1 MSFTASSNG
10 GEYVHSLEIA
20 EMPKHNHTE
29 ALYFLGNG
37 STREIGSFTDKNEG
51 GYKIPNLTWGAR
63 LQFHNQPATLEV
75 ENRIITYNH
84 TLLYIFGN
92 VLVNSSPKINNDI
105 RLNVIVTSTSSF
117 I

>member
-29 ALYFLGNG
+29 ALYFMGNG

-51 GYKIPNLTWGAR
+51 GYKIPNLTWVRSSTVPQPTGYVGNGKS
-63 LQFHNQPATLEV
+63 HNNIQPYITV
-75 ENRIITYNH
+75 YFWKRI
-84 TLLYIFGN
+84 
-92 VLVNSSPKINNDI
+92 S
-105 RLNVIVTSTSSF
+105 
-117 I
+117 